1 MAGVV
6 TESRKKLPNTPW
18 GYLPPRMVALFVTGP
33 QRTGGWL
40 ADAFAADSASEVCLD
55 ESNGMAAGL
64 SRLRDEVFDAV
75 LISHEPPSLEALEL
89 LDAIRAGSG
98 EDQPVVVLG
107 AQSEQELSALCF
119 EAGADAYLCVNTT
132 TTRALIWTVARAIE
146 RRRLISENRR
156 LNQAHRHRLH
166 VENDEAHRLL
176 AQQRALVTGGD
187 GPDPEA
193 GTSGSAKDRLTVRL
207 PLPNPLL
214 GHYREMLRAYV
225 IMGSGNLHDE
235 MRRLTELLAASGVT
249 ARQAMQ
255 MHLDV
260 LEEMIQ
266 GLGNRS
272 ARHVMTRADLLILDL
287 VANLADG
294 YRKRLVNR
302 LHPPRQRMLPGFDDP
317 PIRLGEYRNTPVT
330 QL

>member
-1 MAGVV
+1 MTGVV
-6 TESRKKLPNTPW
+6 TECHKKLPNTPW
-18 GYLPPRMVALFVTGP
+18 GYLPPRIVALFVTGA

-55 ESNGMAAGL
+55 ESDGMAAGL
-64 SRLRDEVFDAV
+64 TKLRNEVFDAV
-75 LISHEPPSLEALEL
+75 LISHEPPSLDALEL
-89 LDAIRAGSG
+89 LDAIRAGAG
-98 EDQPVVVLG
+98 EDQPLVVLG
-107 AQSEQELSALCF
+107 AQSEQDLSALCF

-156 LNQAHRHRLH
+156 LNQAQQHRLH

-176 AQQRALVTGGD
+176 AQQRALVMRDHESESETD
-187 GPDPEA
+187 ASNLAEE
-193 GTSGSAKDRLTVRL
+193 GSPTRL
-207 PLPNPLL
+207 PLPDPLV
-214 GHYREMLRAYV
+214 GHYREMLRACV
-225 IMGSGNLHDE
+225 IMGSGNLSSE
-235 MRRLTELLAASGVT
+235 MRRLTELLADARVT
-249 ARQAMQ
+249 AQQALL

-294 YRKRLVNR
+294 YYKRLMNR
-302 LHPPRQRMLPGFDDP
+302 LYPPRQMVLPGFDEPDKGDAAN
-317 PIRLGEYRNTPVT
+317 LC
-330 QL
+330 